1 MSPER
6 MTLSGWVVRWHQVCC
21 GQQEKICW
29 NASRLAFGARH
40 GGNAEAGL
48 PPGAPMPV
56 IVTTMDTFEPSA
68 GCTKHVSRR
77 RALWLAGAA
86 GLGAVAS
93 ACSTDDR
100 GASVTESATPAADSV
115 TPSAAPVSSVAPVPP
130 PKAITAPMLCRES
143 WGALA
148 PLPGDRRPNI
158 PITRMTIHHTAV
170 YLGDNSNAPARLRQ
184 HQAFHQNQRGW
195 FDIAYHVSV
204 DRNGNIYQLRA
215 PEIAGDTATNYDPA
229 GHFLVVCEGNF
240 DEENVSQAQLD
251 GAAMAFA
258 WASQQYDVSPEVL
271 DGHRDNSHDT
281 ACPGADLYSYVINGD
296 LKRRVAALVA
306 AGGVDLQT
314 ICGPEAAAVVASIEN
329 GTQPPRQ

>member
-1 MSPER
+1 MPTRSP
-6 MTLSGWVVRWHQVCC
+6 L
-21 GQQEKICW
+21 
-29 NASRLAFGARH
+29 
-40 GGNAEAGL
+40 
-48 PPGAPMPV
+48 PV
-56 IVTTMDTFEPSA
+56 IVTAMDALNPPTGYA
-68 GCTKHVSRR
+68 KHVNRR

-86 GLGAVAS
+86 GLGTLAS
-93 ACSTDDR
+93 ACAQGQSDAPAAGS
-100 GASVTESATPAADSV
+100 GAAAPPMPPATPAPLPESGV
-115 TPSAAPVSSVAPVPP
+115 VAAPPP
-130 PKAITAPMLCRES
+130 PAVREAMLCRES

-148 PLPGDRRPNI
+148 PLPGNRRPNI

-184 HQAFHQNQRGW
+184 HQTFHQNQRGW
-195 FDIAYHVSV
+195 IDIAYHVSV

-240 DEENVSQAQLD
+240 DEEQISEPQLN

-258 WASQQYDVSPEVL
+258 WASQQYNVSPEVL

-281 ACPGADLYSYVINGD
+281 ACPGADLYSYVTNGE

-314 ICGPEAAAVVASIEN
+314 ICGPEAAAVVSSIEN

>member
-1 MSPER
+1 MS
-6 MTLSGWVVRWHQVCC
+6 
-21 GQQEKICW
+21 
-29 NASRLAFGARH
+29 
-40 GGNAEAGL
+40 L
-48 PPGAPMPV
+48 PPCTPTPV
-56 IVTTMDTFEPSA
+56 MVTDMDACEPSA
-68 GCTKHVSRR
+68 GYAKHLSRR
-77 RALWLAGAA
+77 HALWLAGAA

-93 ACSTDDR
+93 ACATRDG
-100 GASVTESATPAADSV
+100 GAVATEPASPTSASV

-130 PKAITAPMLCRES
+130 PKATVAPMLCRES
-143 WGALA
+143 WGALE

-184 HQAFHQNQRGW
+184 HQTFHQNQRGW
-195 FDIAYHVSV
+195 IDIAYHVSV

-240 DEENVSQAQLD
+240 DEEQVTEAQLN
-251 GAAMAFA
+251 GAALAFA
-258 WASQQYDVSPEVL
+258 WASQQFDVSPEVL

-281 ACPGADLYSYVINGD
+281 ACPGADLYSYVTNGD
-296 LKRRVAALVA
+296 LKQRISDLVA

-329 GTQPPRQ
+329 GTQPPR

>member
-1 MSPER
+1 MF
-6 MTLSGWVVRWHQVCC
+6 VD
-21 GQQEKICW
+21 
-29 NASRLAFGARH
+29 
-40 GGNAEAGL
+40 GGLEIFEAGL
-48 PPGAPMPV
+48 PPRSSLPV
-56 IVTTMDTFEPSA
+56 IVTAMDALNPPTGYA
-68 GCTKHVSRR
+68 KHVSRR

-93 ACSTDDR
+93 ACSPSHGD
-100 GASVTESATPAADSV
+100 APAAEMATSAPPV
-115 TPSAAPVSSVAPVPP
+115 APAPLPESGVAAAPPP
-130 PKAITAPMLCRES
+130 PAVRESMLCRES

-148 PLPGDRRPNI
+148 PLAGTRRPNI

-184 HQAFHQNQRGW
+184 HQTFHQNQRGW
-195 FDIAYHVSV
+195 IDIAYHVSV

-240 DEENVSQAQLD
+240 DEEQVSEAQLH

-281 ACPGADLYSYVINGD
+281 ACPGADLYGYVTNGE